1 MAQPMVS
8 ARIASYCPIAPL
20 KNAILLMLIPVTGI
34 QKFEKKNNSFV
45 FVDNGENWYNKST
58 R

>member
-1 MAQPMVS
+1 MVS